1 MQLNTWELLQIRIP
15 EPLVNFGMFPITSK
29 KLGILGGKYSKRVFV
44 LEVQEMQIDN
54 HMERRYL
61 FPSYDHFRLHEVT
74 GLTENIETIFPPVL
88 DEGLE

>member
-1 MQLNTWELLQIRIP
+1 
-15 EPLVNFGMFPITSK
+15 MFAVTNK

-44 LEVQEMQIDN
+44 LEVLEMQIDN
-54 HMERRYL
+54 HIERRYM

-88 DEGLE
+88 DQALD